1 MAITVNWTTRII
13 YVPKGD
19 LTNISP
25 GIYRLNIND
34 FRLALKDIEDG
45 EGMPFLDTHRHNTTV
60 TIGSLTLARVVEIIN
75 GYTVTFEDGQYAV
88 ELVGAN
94 SNIDTVTNV
103 NQVSIRPSNS
113 AGLVQVSSGSGLSSG
128 QDSTLTAIAALTS
141 RLDAMLEDAGAYDR
155 WLITALEQ
163 APAGGGGGGGLT
175 AAQVWTYSG
184 GDRSLSGAQATAI
197 TSAATLAQVQA
208 AGFTTD
214 RHNAL
219 IAAEAAAR
227 SVASGRHKIDY
238 AASTATQYNA
248 DGTVRTVFDLVDST
262 GNPATSG
269 ASAVERIPQ

>member
-1 MAITVNWTTRII
+1 MAIAVNWTTRII
-13 YVPKGD
+13 YVPQGD

-34 FRLALKDIEDG
+34 FRLALKDLEDG

-60 TIGSLTLARVVEIIN
+60 TVGNLTLARVVEIIN

-94 SNIDTVTNV
+94 SNIEVVTNV

-155 WLITALEQ
+155 WRITALEQ
-163 APAGGGGGGGLT
+163 SPAGGGLDAGQ
-175 AAQVWTYSG
+175 AAQLTV
-184 GDRSLSGAQATAI
+184 AAAA
-197 TSAATLAQVQA
+197 SA
-208 AGFTTD
+208 
-214 RHNAL
+214 R
-219 IAAEAAAR
+219 AEALLEADEKIRADR
-227 SVASGRHKIDY
+227 YQKLTPGTNTVILDKDVAVSGDNIDLTEH
-238 AASTATQYNA
+238 S
-248 DGTVRTVFDLVDST
+248 
-262 GNPATSG
+262 
-269 ASAVERIPQ
+269 